1 VLGTPLA
8 TDEAVLEASRIAG
21 ILEFMNNHPEGFDLN
36 VGERG
41 GHLSGGQKQGVAIAR
56 ALINKAPVLILDE
69 PTASMDNTTEMIFK
83 NNFLDYIG
91 DRTLLLVTHK
101 TSMLSLADRLLV
113 LNEGRLVADGP
124 RDEVL
129 RALSGAGNE

>member
-8 TDEAVLEASRIAG
+8 TDEAVIEASRIAG